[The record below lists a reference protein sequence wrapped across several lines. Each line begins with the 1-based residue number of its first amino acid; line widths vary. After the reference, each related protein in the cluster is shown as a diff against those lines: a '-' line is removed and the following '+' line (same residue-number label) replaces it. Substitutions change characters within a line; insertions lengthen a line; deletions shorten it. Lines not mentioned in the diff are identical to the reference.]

1 MSTSEVTAT
10 ATVREQAPRDP
21 RRAEPGRR
29 PPLGRILVY
38 VALTVGA
45 IVVLAPIVWV
55 VLSSFK
61 TQEELFQR
69 PPTILPQAW
78 RIQNYTEALNQFRFP
93 LYLRNTV
100 IVTVAATA
108 LTVTINSMAAF
119 AFAKY
124 RFRGRSGLFLLCLG
138 SIMIPL
144 EVILI
149 PVFLVA
155 AQLGLVDTFWGL
167 IIPPAATP
175 TGMFLLRQYML
186 TIPEEL
192 LESARLDGASEWQV
206 FWKIVRPLSMPAI
219 VVVTIFSVIW
229 RWNDFL
235 WPLIMVQRD
244 EILTLQVALTRFQ
257 GQLVVSWNYVLAMTV
272 VSILPVVLVFLF
284 MQRHLVTGIASM
296 GTKG

>member
-1 MSTSEVTAT
+1 MGLPTVEDEAPEQTADD
-10 ATVREQAPRDP
+10 RSIRPQDRSL
-21 RRAEPGRR
+21 RRRMGLPAVQ
-29 PPLGRILVY
+29 IL
-38 VALTVGA
+38 LLVGA
-45 IVVLAPIVWV
+45 LVVLAPLIWV

-61 TQEELFQR
+61 SQTALYQR
-69 PPTILPQAW
+69 PPSLLPPDWQVS
-78 RIQNYTEALNQFRFP
+78 NYTEALDQFAFP

-100 IVTVAATA
+100 FVTIMATL
-108 LTVTINSMAAF
+108 LTLVINSMAAF

-124 RFRGRSGLFLLCLG
+124 RFRGSTVLFLVALG
-138 SIMIPL
+138 TIMIPL

-155 AQLGLVDTFWGL
+155 AQLGLVDSFWGL

-175 TGMFLLRQYML
+175 TGMFLLRQYMI
-186 TIPEEL
+186 TIPDDL
-192 LESARLDGASEWQV
+192 LEAARLDGANEWQV
-206 FWKIVRPLSMPAI
+206 FWRVVLPLSRPALA
-219 VVVTIFSVIW
+219 VVAIFSVIW

-235 WPLIMVQRD
+235 WPLILVQRD

-272 VSILPVVLVFLF
+272 VSIVPVVVAFLL
-284 MQRHLVTGIASM
+284 MQRHLIAGIANV

>member
-1 MSTSEVTAT
+1 MSS
-10 ATVREQAPRDP
+10 ATVSRGRGQSQADVGER
-21 RRAEPGRR
+21 GRR
-29 PPLGRILVY
+29 LGKPLIYLV
-38 VALTVGA
+38 LTVGA
-45 IVVLAPIVWV
+45 VAVLAPIVWV

-61 TQEELFQR
+61 TQSELFQR
-69 PPTILPQAW
+69 PPSILPDAF
-78 RIQNYTEALNQFRFP
+78 RLQNYTEALSQFRFP

-100 IVTVAATA
+100 IVTVGATA
-108 LTVTINSMAAF
+108 LTVAINSMAAF

-155 AQLGLVDTFWGL
+155 AQLGLVDSFWGL

-175 TGMFLLRQYML
+175 TGMFMLRQYML
-186 TIPEEL
+186 TIPDDL

-206 FWKIVRPLSMPAI
+206 FWRVVLPLSAPAI
-219 VVVTIFSVIW
+219 AVVTIFSMIW

-235 WPLIMVQRD
+235 WPLILVQSE
-244 EILTLQVALTRFQ
+244 EILTLQVALARFQ

-272 VSILPVVLVFLF
+272 VSILPVVVVFLF
-284 MQRHLVTGIASM
+284 MQRHLVSGIANV
-296 GTKG
+296 GVKG